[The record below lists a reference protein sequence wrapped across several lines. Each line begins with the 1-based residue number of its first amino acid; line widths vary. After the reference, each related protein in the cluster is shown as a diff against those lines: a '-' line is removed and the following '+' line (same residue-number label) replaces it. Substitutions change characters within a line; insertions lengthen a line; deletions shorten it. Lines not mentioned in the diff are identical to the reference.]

1 MLRRRQ
7 PKPRNRLPLAI
18 LGKLSEL
25 KLDNRFAPFLFAYS
39 TISFAQ
45 DLKWLLGCT
54 RSTIPTAIF
63 SLCTK
68 PTALS
73 AKIKRNKICTICR
86 NLAPLDFKLYV

>member
-1 MLRRRQ
+1 MLRCSQ
-7 PKPRNRLPLAI
+7 PKPRKKIAAGNPRQV
-18 LGKLSEL
+18 KRTEN
-25 KLDNRFAPFLFAYS
+25 DNRFAPFLFAYS

-73 AKIKRNKICTICR
+73 VKIKRTKI
-86 NLAPLDFKLYV
+86 